1 MFDMSSSRVPE
12 PSGFLTQLQ
21 RIVAEAGGEWC
32 GVQETLDT
40 PLLMF
45 TSPRTG
51 RTLAVKLSHLAV
63 ESGDF
68 SSLAETI
75 RKRIAESDADF
86 ANRRVSVKA
95 STLQR
100 LSLQASMLAAE
111 IDKVYKGETK

>member
-51 RTLAVKLSHLAV
+51 STLAVKLSHLTV

-75 RKRIAESDADF
+75 RKRIAESDKDF
-86 ANRRVSVKA
+86 ADRKISVKR
-95 STLQR
+95 SVLEG
-100 LSLQASMLAAE
+100 LLANANALVVE
-111 IDKVYKGETK
+111 LEKILGREK